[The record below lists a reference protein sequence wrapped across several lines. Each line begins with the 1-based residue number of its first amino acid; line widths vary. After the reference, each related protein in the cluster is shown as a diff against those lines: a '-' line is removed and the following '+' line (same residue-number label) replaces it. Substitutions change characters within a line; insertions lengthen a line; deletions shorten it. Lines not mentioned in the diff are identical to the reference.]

1 MRFSFP
7 VFGTLPDC
15 EPDVA
20 FAEVYTGETY
30 DRLVESVSQSRT
42 DGLVY
47 EAPENPDYARTE
59 ILDLEV
65 SDDLNEAVVS
75 ICTLAGDTE
84 LLISPDGSRNR
95 VGMNN
100 TILVEWGDAEM
111 VLGDDGV
118 WRITNYSDGVGGA
131 AQVPF
136 DEIDE
141 QLEEGLLCG
150 GRHFRRLTKASVLAI
165 SIVVST
171 AAAAEAQSTDETATI
186 NTR

>member
-1 MRFSFP
+1 M
-7 VFGTLPDC
+7 
-15 EPDVA
+15 
-20 FAEVYTGETY
+20 
-30 DRLVESVSQSRT
+30 SQSRT

-111 VLGDDGV
+111 VLGDDDM
-118 WRITNYSDGVGGA
+118 WRITNYSDGIGGA

-150 GRHFRRLTKASVLAI
+150 GLTS
-165 SIVVST
+165 
-171 AAAAEAQSTDETATI
+171 DG
-186 NTR
+186 